1 MCKYKLGNL
10 GVHHALRTANT
21 EGNVR
26 ESAPFLQAGFV
37 CSLWG
42 VFLSS
47 PQPPPL
53 RLHNLDLGRFGFTFV
68 LAGLGR
74 LVSIGFPPYCA
85 KAP

>member
-10 GVHHALRTANT
+10 RLHHALRMANT
-21 EGNVR
+21 ERNVL

-37 CSLWG
+37 CSVWSFPFIPLT
-42 VFLSS
+42 
-47 PQPPPL
+47 PPL

-68 LAGLGR
+68 LSGMGR